1 MNEQQTQEEWTTRTT
16 KSRRRGGRNNCNRR
30 SNTTKTIGLSAVMNN
45 MTLNGTEGDVSV
57 SSKEVEASLRQCQG
71 ELLQSDFYQ
80 SLIAYCDDRPYILVE
95 DVVCYGIGNFY
106 AKRPTAPL
114 WQLALAVMLREYY
127 SERLQMSR
135 DPGNDTAVISMNYFE
150 PRMTAKERDFLQ
162 NTLQVH
168 VIDQN
173 ERGFRTISEQKH
185 TLFFMPHC
193 PMALYA
199 NLSYSNWECLDKL
212 IIFGNSLSN
221 YLDGHQSTYKAASG
235 SHPSDKK
242 RCCPNPSVL
251 NSKKLNNHESSSNS
265 NSQHNQKLSR
275 ALSWALRHNAQTIG
289 LTIREDG
296 YVPVQE
302 ILDCRHSKIA
312 NTKPTLEAIQE
323 VVNGNDKQRFKLDYQ
338 PRHLFYPCEKEDST
352 TNANDNDNNM
362 ILCIRAN
369 QGHSMSFINPDL
381 LLRQLSPDELRS
393 LPCIVHGTY
402 VDAWNA
408 IQKQGLSK
416 MNRTHIHFAAGLPD
430 HAHVI
435 SGMRK
440 SATVYIYVD
449 AAKCADDGITFYQS
463 DNGVLLSEGID
474 GMLPTMYFS
483 RVIEAATGQ
492 LLWGDHGAAEQVTSV
507 HRAEPVPEETKQNDD
522 PASTKE
528 DEEDDMLPTATALE
542 ILSLLQPCWKETTI
556 AIGKK
561 DLANRSAHFEQAFN
575 DSSLTT
581 FVSLA
586 GQPRPQKIEDDKN
599 NGEVV

>member
-1 MNEQQTQEEWTTRTT
+1 MNEQQTQEEWTTQTT
-16 KSRRRGGRNNCNRR
+16 KSRRRGGRSNNCNRR
-30 SNTTKTIGLSAVMNN
+30 SNTKTIGLSAAMNN
-45 MTLNGTEGDVSV
+45 MTLTVNETEDDVSV

-71 ELLQSDFYQ
+71 ELLYSDFYR
-80 SLIAYCDDRPYILVE
+80 SLIAYCDDQPYILVK

-106 AKRPTAPL
+106 AKRPSAPL

-127 SERLQMSR
+127 SERLQKSR
-135 DPGNDTAVISMNYFE
+135 DAGKDTAVISMYYFE

-168 VIDQN
+168 VIDHN

-199 NLSYSNWECLDKL
+199 NLLYSNWECLDKV

-221 YLDGHQSTYKAASG
+221 YLDGHQSTYKAACG
-235 SHPSDKK
+235 SHSSNKK
-242 RCCPNPSVL
+242 RSYPNHSVL
-251 NSKKLNNHESSSNS
+251 NSKKLNNHESTSNS

-302 ILDCRHSKIA
+302 ILGCRHSKIA
-312 NTKPTLEAIQE
+312 HAKPTLEAIQE

-338 PRHLFYPCEKEDST
+338 PRHLFYPRQKEDDSD
-352 TNANDNDNNM
+352 ANDNDK

-381 LLRQLSPDELRS
+381 LLRQVSPDELRS

-402 VDAWNA
+402 SDAWNA

-430 HAHVI
+430 QAHVI

-449 AAKCADDGITFYQS
+449 AAKCADDGITFYES
-463 DNGVLLSEGID
+463 DNGVLLSEGIN

-483 RVIEAATGQ
+483 RVIEAATGR
-492 LLWGDHGAAEQVTSV
+492 LLWGDHGAAEQVTLA
-507 HRAEPVPEETKQNDD
+507 HKAEPVPEETKQNG
-522 PASTKE
+522 
-528 DEEDDMLPTATALE
+528 EDDMLPTATALE

-561 DLANRSAHFEQAFN
+561 DVANRSAHFEQAFN

-586 GQPRPQKIEDDKN
+586 GQPRPQQLEDDRT